1 MVSYSLWKNVWAE
14 SRGGPERS
22 KNRAPPGPKTSPGI
36 NNGVPRLAWLARLAL
51 NSVVIGRRDRGGR
64 TGRLP
69 GGNCGR
75 VKFPGLQ
82 MDPDS
87 EGDYSEEYETESDTP
102 EDAARNAEPAS
113 DLDYSDDFEASRLS
127 SKNASARPH
136 LDEILSQLASEKL
149 LPRQVSNIRNEVLV
163 MSHTLMTLSGELEEN
178 TAQDLISRGHR
189 LEILLRQ
196 LEVDLIAGLRSQTNQ
211 TKEAL
216 RKASKVRAGGR
227 RVEYNYRLADA
238 ELRATTAEMQKG
250 AISQQL
256 AETETELK
264 KVETHLQLSQEARLN
279 LERCTLLRDQ
289 EIAELK
295 LRSSRIAAASGLE
308 NRKMALKAKEAEDIS
323 NRVKMQRDID
333 IAMLRSALDA
343 AERKHTTAQK
353 TRVVLQEECLR
364 QKKKELAVWKFELAR
379 HQAEVETERAT
390 KQKRFEEVCA
400 RLTHDHEQRQD
411 TERASLVTSRLVE
424 KEANERQ
431 KDHLD
436 CLQCSLYVERS
447 AVAKDRSRL
456 ETSRSK
462 LLTELLSLKYSPD
475 ERSDLRA
482 QFENE
487 LDANMKQTVLR
498 AQHTKSAIYHKQS
511 VLARQVN
518 AISRAALTMKIIGY

>member
-1 MVSYSLWKNVWAE
+1 
-14 SRGGPERS
+14 
-22 KNRAPPGPKTSPGI
+22 
-36 NNGVPRLAWLARLAL
+36 
-51 NSVVIGRRDRGGR
+51 
-64 TGRLP
+64 
-69 GGNCGR
+69 
-75 VKFPGLQ
+75 
-82 MDPDS
+82 
-87 EGDYSEEYETESDTP
+87 
-102 EDAARNAEPAS
+102 
-113 DLDYSDDFEASRLS
+113 
-127 SKNASARPH
+127 
-136 LDEILSQLASEKL
+136 
-149 LPRQVSNIRNEVLV
+149 
-163 MSHTLMTLSGELEEN
+163 LEEN

-353 TRVVLQEECLR
+353 TRVVLQE
-364 QKKKELAVWKFELAR
+364 
-379 HQAEVETERAT
+379 
-390 KQKRFEEVCA
+390 
-400 RLTHDHEQRQD
+400 
-411 TERASLVTSRLVE
+411 
-424 KEANERQ
+424 
-431 KDHLD
+431 
-436 CLQCSLYVERS
+436 
-447 AVAKDRSRL
+447 
-456 ETSRSK
+456 
-462 LLTELLSLKYSPD
+462 
-475 ERSDLRA
+475 
-482 QFENE
+482 
-487 LDANMKQTVLR
+487 
-498 AQHTKSAIYHKQS
+498 
-511 VLARQVN
+511 
-518 AISRAALTMKIIGY
+518 